1 MVRSL
6 YRRSLII
13 FDQNKYNLEIPPL
26 FCIMLFD
33 SSTYIC
39 KTCRKKCQKCKIP
52 CQSVANKLEVFDL
65 PTEFQSIRKLE
76 RVLIAKH
83 IIFKKQ

>member
-1 MVRSL
+1 
-6 YRRSLII
+6 
-13 FDQNKYNLEIPPL
+13 
-26 FCIMLFD
+26 MLFD

-39 KTCRKKCQKCKIP
+39 KTCRKKCQKCKIS
-52 CQSVANKLEVFDL
+52 CQAVSNKLEVFDL

-83 IIFKKQ
+83 IIFKEQQYYLVSRWKRSLEQFLMYQ